1 MKNSDFIQM
10 NQCSIYSIKFPTNQ
24 FVETV
29 ESLRL
34 DGGEYFNAEV
44 ITNPMTGK
52 KVHKLENGF
61 FFTLRINFKKLTKEL
76 ISGEVFELKQKAS
89 DETKDQMSEKEWVA
103 EAKSRL
109 FATVPDSV
117 EVVNVFYSPEKEL
130 LIANKSSNNCKTV
143 LILLI
148 ERFGMAG
155 FRSIVVLEEKHGL
168 TTRLQNYL
176 TDYTPMFKH
185 LRFENEAALR
195 KQSGEDEAFLL
206 CRHLND
212 EEKRQ
217 KAHQALEQGY
227 KVRSV
232 LMEFNDGKFQCSFK
246 LDAGLKIRNMKFDEY
261 RDVASQLN
269 GHKVAAKG
277 AIMVEYLDRQFEM
290 LLKIAES
297 TVLEFVQETELEN
310 FV

>member
-52 KVHKLENGF
+52 KVHELENGF

-89 DETKDQMSEKEWVA
+89 DEKKDQMSEKEWGA
-103 EAKSRL
+103 EAKFRL

-130 LIANKSSNNCKTV
+130 LIANKSSNNCKTA
-143 LILLI
+143 LSLLI

-155 FRSIVVLEEKHGL
+155 FRSIVVSEEKHGL

-195 KQSGEDEAFLL
+195 KQSGEDEALLL

-217 KAHQALEQGY
+217 RARQALEQGY

-261 RDVASQLN
+261 RDVANQLN